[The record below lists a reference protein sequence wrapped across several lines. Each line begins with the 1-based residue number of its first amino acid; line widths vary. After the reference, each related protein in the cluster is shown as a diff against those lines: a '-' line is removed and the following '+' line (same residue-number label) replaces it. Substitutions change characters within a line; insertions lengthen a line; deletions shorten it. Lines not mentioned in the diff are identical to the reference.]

1 MDSILDK
8 VVVIVVDDHPIW
20 RRGLC
25 SVLESKGT
33 FEILAEIES
42 GEEAIHLSREHH
54 PDLLVMDISL
64 PDINGLQVASRLKDE
79 VSTAIIVLS
88 SYDDDTQAFHAMQM
102 GCRGYASKNITPS
115 HLLEVIEYVLTGAYC
130 VRNEVIAENMLEK
143 WLKDKTEILTIGFHQ
158 HDLLGPLSPR
168 EMEVLE
174 RVCAG
179 KSNRQIAQE
188 LDISYQ
194 TVKNHVSSIFAK
206 LGVQDRIQAA
216 LYALRRGWVRLD

>member
-8 VVVIVVDDHPIW
+8 VIVIVVDDHPIW
-20 RRGLC
+20 RRGVC
-25 SVLESKGT
+25 SVLEGRDN
-33 FEILAEIES
+33 FEILAEISS
-42 GEEAIHLSREHH
+42 GQDAILLTHEHH
-54 PDLLVMDISL
+54 PDLLLMDINL
-64 PDINGLQVASRLKDE
+64 PDINGLQVASRLRDE
-79 VSTAIIVLS
+79 ADTAIIILS

-102 GCRGYASKNITPS
+102 GCRGYASKVITPAQ
-115 HLLEVIEYVLTGAYC
+115 LLKVIDHVLAGAICIRTEILTEVAL
-130 VRNEVIAENMLEK
+130 EN

-158 HDLLGPLSPR
+158 HDLFGPLSPR

-174 RVCAG
+174 RLCAG